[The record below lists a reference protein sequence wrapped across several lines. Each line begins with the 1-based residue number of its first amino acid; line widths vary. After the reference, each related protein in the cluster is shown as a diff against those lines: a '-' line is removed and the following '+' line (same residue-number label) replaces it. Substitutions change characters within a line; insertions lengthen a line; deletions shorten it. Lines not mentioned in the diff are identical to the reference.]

1 MALGHDDLVLCG
13 GTLQATPLLDR
24 LAPARAAGFAGISLF
39 ATDLEALI
47 AADMPVREARS
58 RVADAG
64 LQVAEFDCV
73 GKWLDRQQPR
83 GGMPGWLS
91 ELLMR
96 STPDYICALA
106 AEVGARS
113 VTVVEMFGV
122 DFDADDM
129 AEGFAA
135 VCDTAAKHGLRAHL
149 EFLPIGGVR
158 SLAQGWEVVR
168 RADRPNGGLH
178 VDAWHLF
185 RSGSSLADLTH
196 VPGDKVFCVQ
206 LCDGP
211 ERSAAD
217 PAAELMRARLMPG
230 EGAFDLTG
238 FVRAIDAIGCAAP
251 WSVEVFADSHAGQP
265 PAEVACRAAETAR
278 RVIQQARERI

>member
-24 LAPARAAGFAGISLF
+24 LEPARAAGFAGISMF
-39 ATDLEALI
+39 ATDLEAVT
-47 AADMPVREARS
+47 ATGMTVRDVRERI
-58 RVADAG
+58 ADAG

-73 GKWLDRQQPR
+73 GKWLGRQEPK
-83 GGMPGWLS
+83 GGMPGWLA

-113 VTVVEMFGV
+113 VTVIEMFGI

-129 AEGFAA
+129 AESFAA
-135 VCDTAAKHGLRAHL
+135 VCDTAAAHGLRAHL
-149 EFLPIGGVR
+149 EFLPVGGIR

-185 RSGSSLADLTH
+185 RSGSRLSDLAS
-196 VPGDKVFCVQ
+196 VPGEKVYCVQ

-211 ERSAAD
+211 EHPAAD
-217 PAAELMRARLMPG
+217 PTSELMRGRLMPG

-251 WSVEVFADSHAGQP
+251 WSVEVFSDSHAGQL
-265 PAEVACRAAETAR
+265 PAEVARRAAEATR
-278 RVIQQARERI
+278 RVIQQAREGI